1 MLRAIELGNNAFGSA
16 APNPMVGC
24 CIVHNDTIIG
34 EGFTSA
40 YGGAHAEVNAIN
52 SVTDK
57 ALLPESVL
65 YVTLEPC
72 SHFGN
77 TPPCSDLI
85 IRHQIP
91 KVVIGLK
98 DPHTKVAGKGIEKL
112 KAAGVSV
119 EVGILEEACRTHHKR
134 FLTYH
139 EKKRPFII
147 LKWAQSWDGFIAPTL
162 DKRTASPKPFWIT
175 NTYSRQLVHQW
186 RSGEQAILVGTQT
199 VLADNPKLD
208 VRHWKGKNPTRIVLD
223 RSLKIPKEYNVLD
236 GTVKT
241 IVLTEVDT
249 QSNSGSLI
257 FERVD
262 FEKELAHQVCKALY
276 RHHIASVIIEGG
288 AKTLQTFIE
297 ANLWDEAR
305 IFKGQATLTYGVPAP
320 KISGKIQSTAS
331 LLGDSLT
338 FLQYD

>member
-1 MLRAIELGNNAFGSA
+1 M
-16 APNPMVGC
+16 
-24 CIVHNDTIIG
+24 
-34 EGFTSA
+34 
-40 YGGAHAEVNAIN
+40 
-52 SVTDK
+52 
-57 ALLPESVL
+57 
-65 YVTLEPC
+65 
-72 SHFGN
+72 
-77 TPPCSDLI
+77 
-85 IRHQIP
+85 
-91 KVVIGLK
+91 
-98 DPHTKVAGKGIEKL
+98 
-112 KAAGVSV
+112 
-119 EVGILEEACRTHHKR
+119 
-134 FLTYH
+134 
-139 EKKRPFII
+139 
-147 LKWAQSWDGFIAPTL
+147 
-162 DKRTASPKPFWIT
+162 
-175 NTYSRQLVHQW
+175 
-186 RSGEQAILVGTQT
+186 
-199 VLADNPKLD
+199 
-208 VRHWKGKNPTRIVLD
+208 
-223 RSLKIPKEYNVLD
+223 D

-262 FEKELAHQVCKALY
+262 FEKELAHQVCKVLY